1 MAEVPENSNHNKNDK
16 NLEESKAK
24 EYISIEDINEFTKK
38 VRITSP
44 RSIKAMNNLGINNQ
58 DLEYL
63 TYQEYLNKNLEL
75 IGESNRMKKVIYE
88 HIENIRKGLIS
99 QVRAAREKI
108 IMEDKQTRKRS
119 LSSKNRKTMDLSNKS
134 KTVNSLKFSEKDLK
148 AFKRMKNINKTN
160 LFNRMEL
167 ELKKE
172 LKNIIN
178 NEQEEKQNELKKRN
192 ARKLEKRIRI
202 ESKKRMTEEEEKEK
216 LAKEIDKKQRKE
228 EEKRIENLIKE
239 EEDELIRKHHIQ
251 LAEEDQKEYGKK
263 KQEMYKQK
271 LHKLRFLEHQAILEK
286 NQQKQTKVNR
296 NLIKLMKERKRKR
309 LNSEINFKNRMRK
322 VEENKR
328 KLEED
333 IELNNQLLL
342 YKQKAQQQKREKEE
356 ARKNKEFKL
365 YQKRLISQGMNEDW
379 QTLLKTKTL
388 NNDQIWEIF
397 NKTHFFNEKE
407 KKQKETLMKNEILIN
422 KRKEN
427 IMNKINE
434 KGRNIER
441 SQNEKDYYNLVKS
454 EQNILKKLDKDNKV
468 KLYTQYL
475 INKREDLRE
484 DLNERDKRIEN
495 FMKNKVNVIHKKKDI
510 YEKITKE
517 KDLDNEKFERIMNKK
532 SFDKKSFNYFRQ
544 IFPEN
549 EKVDEIINEINLHL
563 EKNGNSRYINN

>member
-16 NLEESKAK
+16 NIEESKAK
-24 EYISIEDINEFTKK
+24 EYVSIEDINEFTKK

-63 TYQEYLNKNLEL
+63 TYQEYLNKNLGL

-88 HIENIRKGLIS
+88 HIENIRKGLIN

-108 IMEDKQTRKRS
+108 ITEDKQTRKRS
-119 LSSKNRKTMDLSNKS
+119 LSSKNRKTMDLSKKK

-251 LAEEDQKEYGKK
+251 LAEEDQKKDGKK

>member
-88 HIENIRKGLIS
+88 HIENIRKGLIN

-108 IMEDKQTRKRS
+108 ITEDKQTRKRS

-239 EEDELIRKHHIQ
+239 EEDEIIRKHHIQ
-251 LAEEDQKEYGKK
+251 LAEEDQKKDGKK

>member
-88 HIENIRKGLIS
+88 HIENIRKGLIN

-108 IMEDKQTRKRS
+108 ITEDKQTRKRS

-239 EEDELIRKHHIQ
+239 EEDEIIRKHHIQ

-356 ARKNKEFKL
+356 ARKNREFKL

>member
-16 NLEESKAK
+16 NIEESKAK
-24 EYISIEDINEFTKK
+24 EYVSIEDINEFTKK

-88 HIENIRKGLIS
+88 HIENIRKGLIN

-108 IMEDKQTRKRS
+108 ITEDKQTRKRS

-239 EEDELIRKHHIQ
+239 EEDEIIRKHHIQ
-251 LAEEDQKEYGKK
+251 LAEEDQKKDGKK

>member
-24 EYISIEDINEFTKK
+24 EYVSIEDINEFTKK

-63 TYQEYLNKNLEL
+63 TYQEYLNKNLGL

-88 HIENIRKGLIS
+88 HIENIRKGLIN

-108 IMEDKQTRKRS
+108 ITEDKQTRKRS

-239 EEDELIRKHHIQ
+239 EEDEIIRKHHIQ
-251 LAEEDQKEYGKK
+251 LAEEDQKKDGKK

-379 QTLLKTKTL
+379 QTLIKTKTL

>member
-16 NLEESKAK
+16 NIEESKAK
-24 EYISIEDINEFTKK
+24 EYVSIEDINEFTKK

-239 EEDELIRKHHIQ
+239 EEDEIIRKHHIQ

>member
-88 HIENIRKGLIS
+88 HIENIRKGLIN

-239 EEDELIRKHHIQ
+239 EEDEIIRKHHIQ

>member
-63 TYQEYLNKNLEL
+63 TYQEYLNKNLGL

-88 HIENIRKGLIS
+88 HIENIRKGLIN

-108 IMEDKQTRKRS
+108 ITEDKQTRKRS

>member
-88 HIENIRKGLIS
+88 HIENIRKGLIN

-239 EEDELIRKHHIQ
+239 EEDEIIRKHHIQ
-251 LAEEDQKEYGKK
+251 LAEEDQKKDGKK

>member
-63 TYQEYLNKNLEL
+63 TYQEYLNKNLGL

-88 HIENIRKGLIS
+88 HIENIRKGLIN
-99 QVRAAREKI
+99 QVRVAREKI
-108 IMEDKQTRKRS
+108 ITEDKQTRKRS

-239 EEDELIRKHHIQ
+239 EEDEIIRKHHIQ

>member
-63 TYQEYLNKNLEL
+63 TYQEYLNKNLGL

-88 HIENIRKGLIS
+88 HIENIRKGLIN

>member
-1 MAEVPENSNHNKNDK
+1 MAEVPENSNHNRNDK

-239 EEDELIRKHHIQ
+239 EEDEIIRKHHIQ
-251 LAEEDQKEYGKK
+251 LAEEDQKKDGKK

-510 YEKITKE
+510 YEKITNE

>member
-63 TYQEYLNKNLEL
+63 TYQEYLNKNLGL

-88 HIENIRKGLIS
+88 HIENIRKELIN

-108 IMEDKQTRKRS
+108 ITEDKQTRKRS

>member
-239 EEDELIRKHHIQ
+239 EEDEIIRKHHIQ
-251 LAEEDQKEYGKK
+251 LAEEDQKKDGKK

-441 SQNEKDYYNLVKS
+441 AQNEKDYYNLVKS

>member
-24 EYISIEDINEFTKK
+24 EYVSIEDINEFTKK

-88 HIENIRKGLIS
+88 HIENIRKGLIN

-108 IMEDKQTRKRS
+108 ITEDKQTRKRS

-239 EEDELIRKHHIQ
+239 EEDEIIRKHHIQ

-563 EKNGNSRYINN
+563 EKNGNSRYIND

>member
-1 MAEVPENSNHNKNDK
+1 
-16 NLEESKAK
+16 
-24 EYISIEDINEFTKK
+24 
-38 VRITSP
+38 
-44 RSIKAMNNLGINNQ
+44 
-58 DLEYL
+58 
-63 TYQEYLNKNLEL
+63 
-75 IGESNRMKKVIYE
+75 
-88 HIENIRKGLIS
+88 
-99 QVRAAREKI
+99 
-108 IMEDKQTRKRS
+108 
-119 LSSKNRKTMDLSNKS
+119 
-134 KTVNSLKFSEKDLK
+134 
-148 AFKRMKNINKTN
+148 
-160 LFNRMEL
+160 
-167 ELKKE
+167 
-172 LKNIIN
+172 
-178 NEQEEKQNELKKRN
+178 
-192 ARKLEKRIRI
+192 
-202 ESKKRMTEEEEKEK
+202 
-216 LAKEIDKKQRKE
+216 
-228 EEKRIENLIKE
+228 
-239 EEDELIRKHHIQ
+239 
-251 LAEEDQKEYGKK
+251 
-263 KQEMYKQK
+263 
-271 LHKLRFLEHQAILEK
+271 
-286 NQQKQTKVNR
+286 
-296 NLIKLMKERKRKR
+296 MKERKRKR

-441 SQNEKDYYNLVKS
+441 AQNEKDYYNLVKS

>member
-239 EEDELIRKHHIQ
+239 EEDEIIRKHHIQ
-251 LAEEDQKEYGKK
+251 LAEEDQKKDGKK

>member
-1 MAEVPENSNHNKNDK
+1 MAEVPENSNHNRNDK

-88 HIENIRKGLIS
+88 HIENIRKGLIN

-160 LFNRMEL
+160 LFNRLEL

-192 ARKLEKRIRI
+192 ARKLEKRIKK

>member
-1 MAEVPENSNHNKNDK
+1 MAEVPENSNHNRNDK

-63 TYQEYLNKNLEL
+63 TYQEYLNKNLGL

-88 HIENIRKGLIS
+88 HIENIRKGLIN

-108 IMEDKQTRKRS
+108 ITEDKQTRKRS

>member
-63 TYQEYLNKNLEL
+63 TYQEYLNKNLGL

-88 HIENIRKGLIS
+88 HIENIRKGLIN
-99 QVRAAREKI
+99 QVRVAREKI

-192 ARKLEKRIRI
+192 ARKLEKKIRI

-251 LAEEDQKEYGKK
+251 LAEEDQKKDGKI

>member
-63 TYQEYLNKNLEL
+63 TYQEYLNKNLGL

-88 HIENIRKGLIS
+88 HIENIRKGLIN

-239 EEDELIRKHHIQ
+239 EEDEIIRKHHIQ

-356 ARKNKEFKL
+356 ARKNREFKL

>member
-88 HIENIRKGLIS
+88 HIENIRKGLIN

-192 ARKLEKRIRI
+192 ARKLEKKIRI

-251 LAEEDQKEYGKK
+251 LAEEDQKKDGKK

>member
-24 EYISIEDINEFTKK
+24 EYVSIEDINEFTKK

-88 HIENIRKGLIS
+88 HIENIRKGLIN

-108 IMEDKQTRKRS
+108 ITEDKQTRKRS

-239 EEDELIRKHHIQ
+239 EEDEIIRKHHIQ
-251 LAEEDQKEYGKK
+251 LAEEDQKKDGKK

>member
-63 TYQEYLNKNLEL
+63 TYQEYLNKNLGL

-239 EEDELIRKHHIQ
+239 EEDEIIRKHHIQ

-441 SQNEKDYYNLVKS
+441 AQNEKDYYNFVKS

>member
-88 HIENIRKGLIS
+88 HIENIRKGLIN

-192 ARKLEKRIRI
+192 ARKLEKKIRI

-251 LAEEDQKEYGKK
+251 LAEEDQKKDGKI

-407 KKQKETLMKNEILIN
+407 KKQKETLIKNEILIN

>member
-63 TYQEYLNKNLEL
+63 TYQEYLNKNLGL

-88 HIENIRKGLIS
+88 HIENIRKGLIN

-239 EEDELIRKHHIQ
+239 EEDEIIRKHHIQ

-263 KQEMYKQK
+263 KQEIYKQK

>member
-88 HIENIRKGLIS
+88 HIENIRKGLIN

-160 LFNRMEL
+160 LFNRLEL

-239 EEDELIRKHHIQ
+239 EEDEIIRKHHIQ

>member
-1 MAEVPENSNHNKNDK
+1 M
-16 NLEESKAK
+16 
-24 EYISIEDINEFTKK
+24 
-38 VRITSP
+38 
-44 RSIKAMNNLGINNQ
+44 
-58 DLEYL
+58 EYL

-88 HIENIRKGLIS
+88 HIENIRKGLIN

-239 EEDELIRKHHIQ
+239 EEDEIIRKHHIQ
-251 LAEEDQKEYGKK
+251 LAEEDQKKDGKK

>member
-239 EEDELIRKHHIQ
+239 EEDEIIRKHHIQ

-296 NLIKLMKERKRKR
+296 NLIKLTKERKRKR

-434 KGRNIER
+434 KDRNIER

>member
-1 MAEVPENSNHNKNDK
+1 MAEVPENSNHNRNDK

-63 TYQEYLNKNLEL
+63 TYQEYLNKNLGL

-88 HIENIRKGLIS
+88 HIENIRKGLIN

-160 LFNRMEL
+160 LFNRLEL

-192 ARKLEKRIRI
+192 ARKLEKKIRI

-239 EEDELIRKHHIQ
+239 EEDEIIRKHHIQ
-251 LAEEDQKEYGKK
+251 LAEEDQKKDGKI

>member
-88 HIENIRKGLIS
+88 HIENIRKGLIN

-251 LAEEDQKEYGKK
+251 LAEEDQKKDGKI

>member
-63 TYQEYLNKNLEL
+63 TYQEYLNKNLGL

-88 HIENIRKGLIS
+88 HIENIRKGLIN

-251 LAEEDQKEYGKK
+251 LAEEDQKKDGKI

-427 IMNKINE
+427 IMNKINK

>member
-251 LAEEDQKEYGKK
+251 LAEEDQKKDGKI

>member
-88 HIENIRKGLIS
+88 HIENIRKGLIN

-108 IMEDKQTRKRS
+108 ITEDKQTRKRS

-134 KTVNSLKFSEKDLK
+134 KTINSLKFSEKDLK

-239 EEDELIRKHHIQ
+239 EEDEIIRKHHIQ
-251 LAEEDQKEYGKK
+251 LAEEDQKKDGKK

>member
-63 TYQEYLNKNLEL
+63 TYQEYLNKNLGL

-88 HIENIRKGLIS
+88 HIENIRKGLIN

-108 IMEDKQTRKRS
+108 ITEDKQTRKRS

-239 EEDELIRKHHIQ
+239 EEDEIIRKHHIQ

-356 ARKNKEFKL
+356 ARKNREFKL

-495 FMKNKVNVIHKKKDI
+495 FMKNKVDVIHKKKDI

>member
-88 HIENIRKGLIS
+88 HIENIRKGLIN

-108 IMEDKQTRKRS
+108 ITEDKQTRKRS

-239 EEDELIRKHHIQ
+239 EEDEIIRKHHIQ
-251 LAEEDQKEYGKK
+251 LAEEDQKKDGKK

-356 ARKNKEFKL
+356 ARKNREFKL

>member
-63 TYQEYLNKNLEL
+63 TYQEYLNKNLGL

-88 HIENIRKGLIS
+88 HIENIRKGLIN

-239 EEDELIRKHHIQ
+239 EEDEIIRKHHIQ
-251 LAEEDQKEYGKK
+251 LAEEDQKKDGKK

>member
-16 NLEESKAK
+16 NIEESKAK
-24 EYISIEDINEFTKK
+24 EYVSIEDINEFTKK

-63 TYQEYLNKNLEL
+63 TYQEYLNKNLGL

-88 HIENIRKGLIS
+88 HIENIRKGLIN

-108 IMEDKQTRKRS
+108 ITEDKQTRKRS

-239 EEDELIRKHHIQ
+239 EEDEIIRKHHIQ

-356 ARKNKEFKL
+356 ARKNREFKL

-495 FMKNKVNVIHKKKDI
+495 FMKNKINVIHKKKDI

>member
-63 TYQEYLNKNLEL
+63 TYQEYLNKNLGL

-88 HIENIRKGLIS
+88 HIENIRKGLIN

-192 ARKLEKRIRI
+192 ARKLEKKIRI

-239 EEDELIRKHHIQ
+239 EEDEIIRKHHIQ
-251 LAEEDQKEYGKK
+251 LAEEDQKKDGKK